1 MAIDFKIKESHR
13 IKGVY
18 KIKPSSSKDLRGNIW
33 TSFLKNEIEPLIP
46 NGIIFKHDKF
56 SRSHRNVLRGI
67 HGDNKT
73 WKLVTC
79 VYGSIQQVVVDCRK
93 ESDTYTTYES
103 YCINDEDQYSI
114 LIPPRLGNAHYVN
127 SKVAIYHYK
136 LAYDGDYIDAEEQFT
151 YKWNDPIFN
160 IVWPTDK
167 PILSARDS

>member
-1 MAIDFKIKESHR
+1 MAIDFKIKESR
-13 IKGVY
+13 IINGFY
-18 KIKPSSSKDLRGNIW
+18 KIKPSISKDLRGNIW
-33 TSFLKNEIEPLIP
+33 TSFLKNELESLIP

-136 LAYDGDYIDAEEQFT
+136 LAYKGDYIDAEEQFT

-160 IVWPTDK
+160 VVWPTDR